1 VGPPDRRGF
10 EKLSAAARVC
20 DDELLQL
27 RADLAEL
34 QRLSV
39 ADSNSSVTAE
49 TPTCGPSV
57 LEVGFQDPSGIQR
70 WRTVR
75 GGIMAARER
84 RDDIALSLRSRRHG
98 DAGLS
103 IAVRRGG

>member
-1 VGPPDRRGF
+1 MGPPDRRGF
-10 EKLSAAARVC
+10 EKLSAAARVY

-39 ADSNSSVTAE
+39 ADSSRSVTAE
-49 TPTCGPSV
+49 TPTCGASV
-57 LEVGFQDPSGIQR
+57 LEVGFKDPSGIQR

-75 GGIMAARER
+75 GRIMAARR
-84 RDDIALSLRSRRHG
+84 LRDEMLCRAVL
-98 DAGLS
+98 
-103 IAVRRGG
+103 AVR